1 MVASAMT
8 NEPGGLAQ
16 GQLTTV
22 DCIAQS
28 LAVGPIF
35 SGAALGSLVAI
46 LSGGV
51 GPFVIVLVAVGFL
64 GLGWT
69 ISEFAKR
76 YTGAGTLYEYVAHS
90 LGKRA
95 AVFTS

>member
-1 MVASAMT
+1 MT

-76 YTGAGTLYEYVAHS
+76 YTGAGTELLPKVVDFDAHM
-90 LGKRA
+90 KKA
-95 AVFTS
+95 AYPSA